1 MRQSFSYTLLIT
13 WVLIIFSCKSSVE
26 LTSVKANNIS
36 ITEDINPPDSQL
48 IAIYLPYK
56 TILEKDMSRV
66 ISYAETSML
75 RAKPESNLTNFL
87 ADLILE
93 EGIKEAQNLNSDF
106 QPVISFFNYEGIR
119 SALPKGD
126 ITVGNIFELMP
137 FENELVF
144 VKFSGKQVKT
154 FLDIMAENGGNSLGG
169 VRFTI
174 SKNRANKIIIQGNNL
189 EPENYYWMATND
201 YIADGGDGMDIFLE
215 KMDYIKSGKKIRDII
230 ISNLENRQKN
240 EEKLNVKT
248 DGRIKI
254 E

>member
-13 WVLIIFSCKSSVE
+13 WILILFSCKSSVE
-26 LTSVKANNIS
+26 LASVKTINIS
-36 ITEDINPPDSQL
+36 VTEDINHPDSQL
-48 IAIYLPYK
+48 TAMYLPYK

-66 ISYAETSML
+66 ISNAETSMV

-87 ADLILE
+87 ADLILD
-93 EGIKEAQNLNSDF
+93 EGIKEAQIMNLDF
-106 QPVISFFNYEGIR
+106 KPAISFYNYEGIR
-119 SALPKGD
+119 STLPKGD

-174 SKNRANKIIIQGNNL
+174 SEDRANNITIQGNSL

-215 KMDYIKSGKKIRDII
+215 KMDYIKTGKKIRDII
-230 ISNLENRQKN
+230 ISNLENRQEN
-240 EEKLNVKT
+240 GEKLNVLT